1 MAPSYGL
8 LTYPAWP
15 EYNAG
20 DYIQSL
26 AAAQFLPRVDRYV
39 SREKLNEYR
48 GDKLKLIMNGW
59 FMHRPDQ
66 WPPSP
71 DIDPLMISFH
81 LNSQA
86 KDQMLNAKGVEWLKR
101 YAPVGCR
108 DPYTLENLSNAG
120 IESFQ
125 SGCLTTTFENNY
137 VDRTSDIYFVDV
149 LFRVP
154 GWSTSARTPREFLKA
169 IFSGDITRMS
179 TRGKLLKQ
187 LFSEELLTNAKH
199 ISHYHPARHSEKER
213 FEVANNFLRKYATAK
228 LVVTSRLHC
237 ALPCLAFGT
246 PVIFVH
252 YGFEN
257 EYDICRLNGV
267 TDLFNTIY
275 IDDKGNVSS
284 NLPLKGAIGENIAI
298 TNPDSF
304 RADARRMRE
313 MCSNFIN
320 DISLR
325 V

>member
-1 MAPSYGL
+1 MTPSYGL
-8 LTYPAWP
+8 LTYLAWP

-26 AAAQFLPRVDRYV
+26 AAAQFLPRVDKYMN
-39 SREKLNEYR
+39 REKLNEYR
-48 GDKLKLIMNGW
+48 GNTLKLIMNGW
-59 FMHRPDQ
+59 FMHRPAN

-86 KDQMLNAKGVEWLKR
+86 RDQMLNAKGLEWFKQH
-101 YAPVGCR
+101 APVGCR
-108 DPYTLENLSNAG
+108 DPYTLDMLTSAG
-120 IESFQ
+120 VECYH
-125 SGCLTTTFENNY
+125 SGCLTTAFQNRY
-137 VDRTSDIYFVDV
+137 GGRTGDIYFVDV
-149 LFRVP
+149 LFRAP
-154 GWSTSARTPREFLKA
+154 GWSTSIRTSRELLKA
-169 IFSGDITRMS
+169 ILSGDVIKMNTRS
-179 TRGKLLKQ
+179 RLLSE
-187 LFSEELLTNAKH
+187 LFSEDLLKKAKT

-213 FEVANNFLRKYATAK
+213 FAVAENFLEKYATAK

-252 YGFEN
+252 HGFRN
-257 EYDICRLNGV
+257 EYDLCRLNGV

-284 NLPLKGAIGENIAI
+284 NFELSGRINESVAI
-298 TNPDSF
+298 TNPGNF
-304 RADARRMRE
+304 RSDALRMRE
-313 MCSNFIN
+313 ICGNFIK
-320 DISLR
+320 DISLQ